1 MLQSMTGFGSA
12 QGVIEGVEY
21 AVEVRSV
28 NNRYL
33 KIGIKVPE
41 IWASAESQIE
51 ALVRRKLSR
60 GSVTA
65 AVRMRVPD
73 DQAAYQ
79 VNSAVLSRYLDQ
91 VKLLEVDGDPVLR
104 IDLGVMLQLPGVLEP
119 PPLDQLCERTGEGLL
134 ALVGQALDAMMTM
147 RQAEGEAARNDLE
160 KLCGDIERNLKTVI
174 ERSPLVVGEYHQR
187 LAQRVSELTA
197 QARLNLEGDTLAR
210 EVALFAD
217 RCDVAEEISRLSG
230 HLSQFRQAM
239 DTPEPSGRKLDFIA
253 QEMLREA
260 NTIASKANDSQIA
273 WAVVDI
279 KTAIDRIKEQVQNV
293 E

>member
-12 QGVIEGVEY
+12 QGVLEGVEY

-33 KIGIKVPE
+33 KTSIKVPE
-41 IWASAESQIE
+41 IWASAESRIE
-51 ALVRRKLSR
+51 ALVREKISR
-60 GSVTA
+60 GSVTV

-73 DQAAYQ
+73 EQAAYQ

-91 VKLLEVDGDPVLR
+91 LKLVEVDGDPVLR
-104 IDLGVMLQLPGVLEP
+104 IELGVMLQLPGVLEP
-119 PPLDQLCERTGEGLL
+119 PPLDELCERTGLGMLT
-134 ALVGQALDAMMTM
+134 LVGQALDAMTAM
-147 RQAEGEAARNDLE
+147 RRLEGEAVRDDLA
-160 KLCGDIERNLKTVI
+160 KLCDDIARNLKIVV
-174 ERSPLVVGEYHQR
+174 ERSPLVVAEYHAR
-187 LAQRVSELTA
+187 LAQRVSELTS
-197 QARLNLEGDTLAR
+197 QARLSLEGDTLAR

-230 HLSQFRQAM
+230 HVAQFRQAM
-239 DTPEPSGRKLDFIA
+239 TTPEPSGRKLDFIA

-260 NTIASKANDSQIA
+260 NTIASKANDAQIA